1 MSSID
6 IALVIVFVAA
16 IIYGLYKG
24 LIAQLGSLGGI
35 ILGVIACHIWGD
47 DAVRIVGE
55 VLPEMTS
62 GAQTAGYVNSVIG
75 NVLLF
80 LLVYMLTVL
89 IAKLLRNI
97 TSALSLGWIDRLLGS
112 VFGLVKWFLI
122 LSLILNLWEA
132 VLPEYSLV
140 KSSQLAGGVAIRT
153 VLDLAPTLFGSVAA
167 L

>member
-35 ILGVIACHIWGD
+35 ILGVIACRIWGD

-75 NVLLF
+75 NVVLF
-80 LLVYMLTVL
+80 LVVYMLSVL
-89 IAKLLRNI
+89 VAKLLHNL
-97 TSALSLGWIDRLLGS
+97 TSALSLGWVDRLLGA
-112 VFGLVKWFLI
+112 VFGMIKWFVL
-122 LSLILNLWEA
+122 LSLVLNLWEA
-132 VLPEYSLV
+132 VLPEHSVV
-140 KSSQLAGGVAIRT
+140 KSSQLVGGVAIRA
-153 VLDLAPTLFGSVAA
+153 VIDLAPTLFGSIVAI
-167 L
+167 

>member
-35 ILGVIACHIWGD
+35 ILGVIACRIWGD